1 MIWVNDL
8 TDSNNVQIKR
18 LDAPITDNTIQKLMI
33 GNKIEIYGTILTGRD
48 ATLPRLVKSI
58 RNGHNLIDIK
68 GSVIMHTAVSAAGI
82 SPTTSNKEEIEE
94 SIPYLAK
101 SGVKIHIGKG
111 ALGESTVKELD
122 KYSSIFAVTPPI
134 AALLTSKVVSKR
146 VLAFEEEGMEAIY
159 SLEVRGLPCIVAAA
173 HGKTIY

>member
-1 MIWVNDL
+1 MNKF
-8 TDSNNVQIKR
+8 NNIQIKR
-18 LDAPITDNTIQKLMI
+18 LYTPILSNTVEKLHV
-33 GNKIEIYGTILTGRD
+33 GDKIEIYGTILTGRD
-48 ATLPRLVKSI
+48 AALPKLVKSI
-58 RNGHNLIDIK
+58 KDGQDLIDLK
-68 GSVIMHTAVSAAGI
+68 GSIIMHTAVSAAGI

-111 ALGESTVKELD
+111 SLTEDTVKYLD
-122 KYSSIFAVTPPI
+122 KYSSIFAVTPPA
-134 AALLTSKVVSKR
+134 AALLTSKVVSRK

-159 SLEVRGLPCIVAAA
+159 LLEVRGLPCIVAAA

>member
-18 LDAPITDNTIQKLMI
+18 LDTPITDNTIQKLMI
-33 GNKIEIYGTILTGRD
+33 GNKIEIYGTVLTGRD
-48 ATLPRLVKSI
+48 AALPRLVKSI

-101 SGVKIHIGKG
+101 FGVKIHIGKG
-111 ALGESTVKELD
+111 ALGESTVEELD
-122 KYSSIFAVTPPI
+122 EYSSIFAVTPPV

-159 SLEVRGLPCIVAAA
+159 SLEVRGLPCIVAAV